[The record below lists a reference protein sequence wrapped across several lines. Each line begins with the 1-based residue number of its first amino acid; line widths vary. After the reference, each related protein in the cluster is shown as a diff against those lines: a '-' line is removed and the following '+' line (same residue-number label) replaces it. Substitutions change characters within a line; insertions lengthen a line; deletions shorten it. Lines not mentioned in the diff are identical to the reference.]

1 MTPRTVRF
9 LALVA
14 VLAATRAPGDQAP
27 SVQVMVDEVDDKRT
41 TGTFFAECDVKL
53 KVMGD
58 DVASALGIRAVRVVA
73 AADDTGRDLKSDK
86 EQGDMFFEA
95 NRDKKAVL
103 QTTVKLANPARN
115 AKTIRTL
122 RGEVELFHPTAE
134 NGGIVTARDFLA
146 KPGVP
151 IAAPG
156 LMAAKISLM
165 YVTKDVLEAK
175 KQELQKQAGDA
186 AKDKVGDEFAEA
198 LSHLVSGMF
207 GMFSTPGPTL
217 QFLVVDPDKRMVDL
231 AFVNRAG
238 NPLKTSGHTF
248 MGELRSYT
256 FQEQPPPDT
265 QLVVYVATARS
276 TSVARFS
283 LTDVPLP

>member
-1 MTPRTVRF
+1 MSAKSSARPPRARSSRPRNVSGTVSGIGSPHTIRRLRSPRYTPPATRSTRRPPQASAPAGRYTDTPREEDLVSPRTVRF
-9 LALVA
+9 LALAA

-156 LMAAKISLM
+156 LKAAKISLM

-175 KQELQKQAGDA
+175 KQ
-186 AKDKVGDEFAEA
+186 
-198 LSHLVSGMF
+198 
-207 GMFSTPGPTL
+207 
-217 QFLVVDPDKRMVDL
+217 
-231 AFVNRAG
+231 
-238 NPLKTSGHTF
+238 
-248 MGELRSYT
+248 
-256 FQEQPPPDT
+256 
-265 QLVVYVATARS
+265 
-276 TSVARFS
+276 
-283 LTDVPLP
+283 